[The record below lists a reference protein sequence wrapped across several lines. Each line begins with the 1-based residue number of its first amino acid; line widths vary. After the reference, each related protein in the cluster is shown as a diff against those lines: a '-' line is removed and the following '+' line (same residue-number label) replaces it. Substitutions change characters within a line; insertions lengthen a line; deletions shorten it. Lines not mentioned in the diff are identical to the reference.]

1 MTERCLTCLAVV
13 VCLVLAAPVHAEEQA
28 APPPANPTPEEI
40 AAIFQLR
47 QVLEHLE
54 VLENL
59 DTLEVMPLLKE
70 QEDDR

>member
-1 MTERCLTCLAVV
+1 MIERRLTCLAVV
-13 VCLVLAAPVHAEEQA
+13 VCLAFAAPVHAEEQA
-28 APPPANPTPEEI
+28 APLPAPTPEEI

-59 DTLEVMPLLKE
+59 DTLEVMGLLKE